1 MTVTTDIQQQ
11 LFALQ
16 DPQYRKFHS
25 SLIPTLP
32 PERFIGVRM
41 PAMRRLAKKLT
52 ERPDII
58 RFLNDLPHFYYDENI
73 LHGLI
78 LCEEKNYDET
88 VRMLNRWLPF
98 VDNWATCDLI
108 RPKAFRI
115 ASKNNAD
122 VLLSDIR
129 RWMDSDAPYTVR
141 FGIEMLMTC
150 FLDDKTDES
159 TVSSAYFRKEY
170 LDWVVSVND
179 RIMTRN
185 SDTTAGGT
193 HRSLN
198 EKSQDAAS
206 TGSSLCNH
214 YYVCM
219 MIAWFFA
226 TALAK
231 QYELT
236 LPYIERKVLSPWVHN
251 KTIQKA
257 VESFRITP
265 AQKACL
271 KTLFRR

>member
-1 MTVTTDIQQQ
+1 MTDIRQQ

-16 DPQYRKFHS
+16 DLQYRKFHS
-25 SLIPTLP
+25 SLIPDIP
-32 PERFIGVRM
+32 PERFIGIRM
-41 PAMRRLAKKLT
+41 PAMRRLAKQLAKEPYISL
-52 ERPDII
+52 
-58 RFLNDLPHFYYDENI
+58 FLNDLPHFYYDENT

-122 VLLSDIR
+122 ALLSDIR

-150 FLDDKTDES
+150 FLDGNTDDS

-170 LDWVVSVND
+170 LDWVVRVND

-185 SDTTAGGT
+185 NDAAAGGT
-193 HRSLN
+193 PCSFN
-198 EKSQDAAS
+198 GKSQDAVS
-206 TGSSLCNH
+206 VGGSLCNH
-214 YYVCM
+214 YYVRM

-236 LPYIERKVLSPWVHN
+236 LPYIERRVLSPWVHN

-265 AQKACL
+265 EQKAHL
-271 KTLFRR
+271 KTLRL

>member
-1 MTVTTDIQQQ
+1 MTDLQQQ

-16 DPQYRKFHS
+16 DLQYRKFHS

-32 PERFIGVRM
+32 PERFIGIRM
-41 PAMRRLAKKLT
+41 PAMRRLAKQLAK
-52 ERPDII
+52 RPDISL
-58 RFLNDLPHFYYDENI
+58 FLNDLPHFYYDENT

-88 VRMLNRWLPF
+88 VRMLNCWLPF

-115 ASKNNAD
+115 ASKNNAN

-129 RWMDSDAPYTVR
+129 RWMDSDHPYTVR
-141 FGIEMLMTC
+141 FGIEMLMTY
-150 FLDDKTDES
+150 FLDNETDES

-170 LDWVVSVND
+170 LNWVVGVND
-179 RIMTRN
+179 RIMARN
-185 SDTTAGGT
+185 NDVAASG
-193 HRSLN
+193 RPLSLN
-198 EKSQDAAS
+198 GKSQDAAS
-206 TGSSLCNH
+206 TSCSLCNH
-214 YYVCM
+214 YYVRM

-236 LPYIERKVLSPWVHN
+236 LPYIERRVLSPWVHN

-265 AQKACL
+265 AQKARL
-271 KTLFRR
+271 KALRV